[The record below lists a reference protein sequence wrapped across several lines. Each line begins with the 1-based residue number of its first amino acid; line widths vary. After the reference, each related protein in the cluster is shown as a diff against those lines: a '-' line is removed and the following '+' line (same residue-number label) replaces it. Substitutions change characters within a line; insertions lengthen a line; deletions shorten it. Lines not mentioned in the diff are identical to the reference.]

1 MTTISGMFASVLLHL
16 VMIVVFINIFFFT
29 YGEMIEENVVKQQLV
44 SIVKAIT
51 NDTNILF
58 PEIKPLVTNKLNSIN
73 IPNLEKE
80 DEEVK
85 NKNHD
90 LFTLSLILT
99 IIFGVIGLVIFI
111 VLVMHYK
118 LDYKMIIMDSCASL
132 VGIALLYFGFTT
144 FIIGEYKSVNDAFI
158 KKSVLESI

>member
-29 YGEMIEENVVKQQLV
+29 YGEMIEENVVKQQLT
-44 SIVKAIT
+44 SIIKAIT
-51 NDTNILF
+51 NDTNVLF
-58 PEIKPLVTNKLNSIN
+58 PELKPLITNKLNAIN

-80 DEEVK
+80 DEKIK
-85 NKNHD
+85 NKNHE

-99 IIFGVIGLVIFI
+99 IIFGVIGIIIFI

-118 LDYKMIIMDSCASL
+118 LDYKMIIVDACVSL

-158 KKSVLESI
+158 KKCVLESI